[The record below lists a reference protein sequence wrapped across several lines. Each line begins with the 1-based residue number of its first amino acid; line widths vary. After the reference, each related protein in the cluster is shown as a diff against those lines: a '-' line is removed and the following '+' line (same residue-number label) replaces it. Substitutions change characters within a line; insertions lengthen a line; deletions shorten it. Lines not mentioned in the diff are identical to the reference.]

1 MYNSQTLEAGG
12 CNGCS
17 RKTNCSVKGTE
28 AKGHRSVQEMED
40 IQCDEAKDGE
50 WKMMS
55 DEAEEEDRIQS
66 VSFRILFNLMVDG
79 WI

>member
-1 MYNSQTLEAGG
+1 MYNSQTLEAEG

-40 IQCDEAKDGE
+40 IQCDEAKDGNG
-50 WKMMS
+50 K
-55 DEAEEEDRIQS
+55 
-66 VSFRILFNLMVDG
+66 
-79 WI
+79 